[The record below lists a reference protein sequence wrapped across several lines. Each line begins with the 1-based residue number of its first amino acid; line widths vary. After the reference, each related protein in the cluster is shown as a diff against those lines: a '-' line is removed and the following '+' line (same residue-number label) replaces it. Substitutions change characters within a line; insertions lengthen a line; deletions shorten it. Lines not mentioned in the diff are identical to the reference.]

1 MADIS
6 YRLISSNGGHYTI
19 AARKILELSLEGT
32 RNSQDECVRGS
43 GAPAGIT
50 VLTIVLLT
58 VFRLEIFIH
67 DLKLR
72 YQDQN

>member
-19 AARKILELSLEGT
+19 AARKILSLEGT

-58 VFRLEIFIH
+58 VFRLENFIH